1 VISELVIFDCDGV
14 LVDSERLSAR
24 VMQDMARPLGLGFTE
39 ERALAF
45 IQGRKVADWVAE
57 LGALAGREAPA
68 GFVPEFRERC
78 TAAFDRDLV
87 AVEGIGELLDGLDLP
102 YCCAS
107 SAPMEKI
114 RHVLGRTGL
123 EHYFPPELL
132 YSAYDVGVWKPD
144 PGLFLHAA
152 RAQGVPPGRC
162 AVIEDSA
169 PGVRAGVR
177 AGMTVFGYAPGGHAA
192 FADEETGTGEEPG
205 ATAEVDAAQEPGAA
219 GEPGAVTVFG
229 SMRELPELLRQWR
242 AALPERTR
250 AVPAVIGGGADVRP
264 E

>member
-1 VISELVIFDCDGV
+1 MITDLVIFDCDGV

-24 VMQDMARPLGLGFTE
+24 VMQDMARPLGARFTE
-39 ERALAF
+39 ESALAF
-45 IQGRKVADWVAE
+45 IQGRKVAEWVAE
-57 LGALAGREAPA
+57 LAAVAGREMPV
-68 GFVPEFRERC
+68 GFIPEFRERC

-87 AVEGIGELLDGLDLP
+87 AVDGVRELLDGLDGLDLP

-114 RHVLGRTGL
+114 QHVLGRTGL
-123 EHYFPPELL
+123 RHFFPAELL

-177 AGMTVFGYAPGGHAA
+177 AGMTVFGYAPGGLAA
-192 FADEETGTGEEPG
+192 FADEEAEE
-205 ATAEVDAAQEPGAA
+205 AS
-219 GEPGAVTVFG
+219 VTVFG

-242 AALPERTR
+242 AALPEHTA